1 MSHIGCLCGNDVREN
16 DHDNVWY
23 FVSST
28 LMDQFADSEAF
39 FDLDYVPGEKS
50 DVWHCK
56 ECDRLI
62 LFDDGG
68 IRVTRYMRSVAL
80 TEVEKICSTPDARRG
95 LLYNAERFFD
105 NVDELI
111 TQMVEANKCP
121 DYVFFSE
128 FFDEK
133 QAHEKPP
140 LTPSVVR
147 SLLNEGQG
155 QIRHWYRAVMSARG
169 LAIFNA
175 ADCALASP
183 MKCWLVN
190 AEDMETLQHPYSA

>member
-1 MSHIGCLCGNDVREN
+1 
-16 DHDNVWY
+16 
-23 FVSST
+23 
-28 LMDQFADSEAF
+28 
-39 FDLDYVPGEKS
+39 
-50 DVWHCK
+50 
-56 ECDRLI
+56 
-62 LFDDGG
+62 
-68 IRVTRYMRSVAL
+68 
-80 TEVEKICSTPDARRG
+80 
-95 LLYNAERFFD
+95 
-105 NVDELI
+105 
-111 TQMVEANKCP
+111 MVEANRCP

-133 QAHEKPP
+133 QAHEKPL

-175 ADCALASP
+175 ADCTLASP